1 MNSKAVTVMAAF
13 ATLYLVV
20 PALHAAAN
28 KTVWLDEMNL
38 SRTVSGWGETQ
49 AKMTVVKNPLTLR
62 GTVHERGIGTHP
74 PGSLR
79 VDLGQRGV
87 RFQATTGVDDEAGA
101 KGSVEFL
108 VLGDGKKLWS
118 SGVLKGQG
126 ELKSCDI
133 DLTGIRF
140 LDLLVDTTPDGY
152 AFDHSDWADARIEYQ
167 GDKAPETIAPPK
179 PMQAPN
185 TEPQRWPPADQV
197 LDKHSLPDPAD
208 KDEADAVLRRVGVLI
223 QHLKT
228 LQRCP
233 DLGEAEARLAELKTR
248 AGLLESGNPDRAE
261 LLLAAGELRR
271 KVAFANPLLDFT
283 DILFVTRTIRQAGDE
298 AAGDHMCDQYYGHN
312 GKSGGRLCIL
322 KNAFSANPTLIDVV
336 QDAKV
341 QNGRLAGQSLMG
353 GSFLSPELSY
363 DAKVIYFAWSR
374 GSTVPAADYWTENSS
389 YHIFKVNVD
398 GTDLVQ
404 LTDGMWDDFDP
415 CLLPNGRIVFV
426 SGRCSRIPGTNSGL
440 SFLRCGRYC
449 PTYNLHS
456 MKPDGSDIYPI
467 SYHETHEWH
476 PSVNNEG
483 MLIYTRWDYIDRN
496 SSAAHHLWIS
506 YPDGSDPRSYHG
518 NYPMWRWDGDP
529 ASPDGRTLRPFAEHQ
544 IRAIPNSSK
553 YVATADAHHG
563 QSFGSL
569 VLIDQ
574 SIEDDGKMSQVK
586 RITPEAPF
594 PEAEIGCRTGYVY
607 GTAWP
612 LSETDY
618 LCNYHNDIIL
628 LDAAGNKTMVYEC
641 SQAAQGFRAID
652 PIPVK
657 PRVRPPVIA
666 ARTSQGADAG
676 PQPPKATIMV
686 LNVYTSDFE
695 WPAGAKAKWLRII
708 HYLPKTTNAPDV
720 PKIGFGTQNAA
731 RMPLGV
737 VPIEEDGSAYFEA
750 PVGKCIYFEVLD
762 SLGMAIT
769 SMRSATYVHPGE
781 QLSCVGC
788 HENKWQA
795 APRSDAMALK
805 RPPSPI
811 QPEFTGHHS
820 DPTQGGM
827 PFNYHLLVKPIF
839 NQKCIPCHT
848 GLGKGFA
855 SSEYESLRPYAYF
868 YNGGG
873 DNTGS
878 RTTPGNF
885 GARASRMGKALLT
898 PAHRDRMAQGKF
910 TQEDF
915 RRIVMWL
922 DCAAD
927 ELGAY
932 SAPDLQRAGRVVW
945 PVLQVDPADPLGLKP
960 IAADP
965 AGSRSPERSVGL
977 IEAPHQ

>member
-1 MNSKAVTVMAAF
+1 MHHQAITLFAAL
-13 ATLYLVV
+13 ATLSLGGVGWCV
-20 PALHAAAN
+20 ADN
-28 KTVWLDEMNL
+28 K
-38 SRTVSGWGETQ
+38 
-49 AKMTVVKNPLTLR
+49 
-62 GTVHERGIGTHP
+62 P
-74 PGSLR
+74 P
-79 VDLGQRGV
+79 
-87 RFQATTGVDDEAGA
+87 
-101 KGSVEFL
+101 
-108 VLGDGKKLWS
+108 
-118 SGVLKGQG
+118 
-126 ELKSCDI
+126 
-133 DLTGIRF
+133 
-140 LDLLVDTTPDGY
+140 TPDT
-152 AFDHSDWADARIEYQ
+152 
-167 GDKAPETIAPPK
+167 KPAPILLQSKIPGNYK
-179 PMQAPN
+179 
-185 TEPQRWPPADQV
+185 WPPADQV
-197 LDKHSLPDPAD
+197 LDQNSLPNPAD
-208 KDEADAVLRRVGVLI
+208 KDELDAVLRRMGALI
-223 QHLKT
+223 KHLKT
-228 LQRCP
+228 LPRCP
-233 DLGEAEARLAELKTR
+233 ELKTAEARLAGLKTR
-248 AGLLESGNPDRAE
+248 AGLLEAGDAKRE
-261 LLLAAGELRR
+261 QLLLEACELQR
-271 KVAFANPLLDFT
+271 KVALANPLLDFT
-283 DILFVTRTIRQAGDE
+283 DILFVTRTIRQAGQE
-298 AAGDHMCDQYYGHN
+298 PAGDHMCDQYYGQN

-322 KNAFSANPTLIDVV
+322 KNAFSDNPTLIDVV
-336 QDAKV
+336 QNAKV

-363 DAKVIYFAWSR
+363 DAKTIYFAWSP
-374 GSTVPAADYWTENSS
+374 GSVVPAADYWTKNSS

-398 GTDLVQ
+398 GTGLVQ

-426 SGRCSRIPGTNSGL
+426 SGRCSRIPGTDGGL

-456 MKPDGSDIYPI
+456 MKADGSDIYPI

-483 MLIYTRWDYIDRN
+483 MLVYTRWDYIDRN
-496 SSAAHHLWIS
+496 FSAAHHIWVS

-518 NYPMWRWDGDP
+518 NYPMWRWEGDP
-529 ASPDGRTLRPFAEHQ
+529 VSPDGRKLRPFAEHQ
-544 IRAIPNSSK
+544 IRAIPNSKK

-586 RITPEAPF
+586 RITPDALF
-594 PEAEIGCRTGYVY
+594 PESEIGCRTGYMY

-618 LCNYHNDIIL
+618 LCNYQNDIIL
-628 LDAAGNKTMVYEC
+628 LDAAGNKTMVYAC
-641 SQAAQGFRAID
+641 DQAAQGFRAID

-657 PRVRPPVIA
+657 RRATPPVIA
-666 ARTSQGADAG
+666 ARTSQGIDAA
-676 PQPPKATIMV
+676 PNPPKATVAVM
-686 LNVYTSDFE
+686 NVYTSDFT
-695 WPAGAKAKWLRII
+695 WPPGTKVKWLRII
-708 HYLPKTTNAPDV
+708 HYLPKTTNAPDS
-720 PKIGFGTQNAA
+720 PRIGFGSQNAA
-731 RMPLGV
+731 RMSLGV
-737 VPIEEDGSAYFEA
+737 VPVEEDGSAYFEA
-750 PVGKCIYFEVLD
+750 PVGKCIYFQALD
-762 SLGMAIT
+762 SQGMAIA

-811 QPEFTGHHS
+811 RPEFTGHQS

-827 PFNYHLLVKPIF
+827 PFNYHLLVKPVF

-848 GLGKGFA
+848 SQSKGFI
-855 SSEYESLRPYAYF
+855 SSEYASLKPYAYF

-878 RTTPGNF
+878 RATPGNF
-885 GARASRMGKALLT
+885 GAMASRMGKALMT

-922 DCAAD
+922 DCASD

-932 SAPDLQRAGRVVW
+932 SAPDQQRDGKVVW
-945 PVLQVDPADPLGLKP
+945 PVLQVNSADPLGLKP
-960 IAADP
+960 LAADP
-965 AGSRSPERSVGL
+965 AVKHGPERPVVL
-977 IEAPHQ
+977 IRNSQP